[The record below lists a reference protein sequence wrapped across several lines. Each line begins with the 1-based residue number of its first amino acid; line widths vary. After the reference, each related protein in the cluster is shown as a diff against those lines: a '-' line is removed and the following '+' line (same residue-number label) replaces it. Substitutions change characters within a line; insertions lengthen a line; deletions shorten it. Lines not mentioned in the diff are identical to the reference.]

1 MSTAAEARE
10 GLKEA
15 EAKLGGRKRGS
26 NRQEAAKR
34 PPRPR
39 KCEELSTQLTTSD
52 GSRKYWWQ
60 GSLEQAGIG
69 FP

>member
-1 MSTAAEARE
+1 MFTASKARE

-15 EAKLGGRKRGS
+15 EAMLGGRKKGS
-26 NRQEAAKR
+26 NCQEAVKR

-60 GSLEQAGIG
+60 GSLEQAGTG